1 MSVITTVGT
10 GARMTVRPYV
20 PQDRERVLELV
31 AGDRLPGRPTVT
43 ASMLGHVV
51 AGCCPGDAA
60 PSLLEE
66 PRTEVAVDRD
76 GEVVG
81 AIGWAVRAQ
90 GGDGLL
96 LWLHCMED
104 DQNIAEIRVRHMLER
119 AGQRTVRAF
128 EAPTAISFAG
138 LPVHSRPGTA
148 TALEAAGF
156 SRQDG
161 WSYLHHRLDTL
172 HRLPYE
178 VIDITE
184 CAEPYGWYVRLR
196 EKDGTHV
203 GEAVVSR
210 PVEGTAVLERLT
222 LTPKPDGTA
231 HLLLRQCLAHL
242 ADRGTRELT
251 VLLDTPA
258 EHTEPPAADIHRK
271 AGFQEIDQ
279 LHPYT
284 RQP

>member
-1 MSVITTVGT
+1 
-10 GARMTVRPYV
+10 MTVRPYV

-51 AGCCPGDAA
+51 AGCCP
-60 PSLLEE
+60 
-66 PRTEVAVDRD
+66 
-76 GEVVG
+76 
-81 AIGWAVRAQ
+81 
-90 GGDGLL
+90 
-96 LWLHCMED
+96 
-104 DQNIAEIRVRHMLER
+104 
-119 AGQRTVRAF
+119 AF

-138 LPVHSRPGTA
+138 LPVHRRPGTA

-161 WSYLHHRLDTL
+161 RSYLHHRRDTL

-203 GEAVVSR
+203 GKAVVSR
-210 PVEGTAVLERLT
+210 PVEGTAVMASKRSTSCTPTPASPEPPQRPTIATVTAQAREDGPGELVSVEAGESLNLT
-222 LTPKPDGTA
+222 DGGWPTPVSIVARPVRGCPAAAGRGRGAVGGDGRG
-231 HLLLRQCLAHL
+231 LLR
-242 ADRGTRELT
+242 
-251 VLLDTPA
+251 
-258 EHTEPPAADIHRK
+258 AA
-271 AGFQEIDQ
+271 G
-279 LHPYT
+279 LG
-284 RQP
+284 